1 MNDSNSKEI
10 IDAQAVTAINNRY
23 AQYCWAADT
32 RDKPLYA
39 DNYTEDAVLISG
51 ENRLVGRD
59 AIANA
64 MDSPLTNRHLTTTLS
79 IDEFERD
86 SARVH
91 AYVLVLDEG
100 GNIVGLVEAHDL
112 LVREEDGAWRWKHR
126 DVSFVYQRD
135 SYKADVENVFYR
147 RAREQAAELS
157 P

>member
-1 MNDSNSKEI
+1 MNDSHAKEV
-10 IDAQAVTAINNRY
+10 IDAQAVVAINNRY

-39 DNYTEDAVLISG
+39 DNYTEDAVLVSG
-51 ENRLVGRD
+51 DNRLVGRD
-59 AIANA
+59 AIARA

-79 IDEFERD
+79 IHDFEPR

-100 GNIVGLVEAHDL
+100 GNIAGLVEAHDL
-112 LVREEDGAWRWKHR
+112 LVQEEDEAWRWKHR
-126 DVSFVYQRD
+126 DVTFVYQSD
-135 SYKADVENVFYR
+135 GYMADVENVFYR
-147 RAREQAAELS
+147 RAREQAAEVS

>member
-1 MNDSNSKEI
+1 MNDSHSKEL
-10 IDAQAVTAINNRY
+10 IDAQAYVAINNRY

-39 DNYTEDAVLISG
+39 DNYTEDAVLASG
-51 ENRLVGRD
+51 DNRLVGRD
-59 AIANA
+59 EIANA
-64 MDSPLTNRHLTTTLS
+64 MDLPLTNRHLTTTLS

-100 GNIVGLVEAHDL
+100 GNTVGLVEGHDL

-126 DVSFVYQRD
+126 DVSFVFQRD
-135 SYKADVENVFYR
+135 SYKADVENAFYR
-147 RAREQAAELS
+147 RAREQAKELS